1 MKTSAFFPIVIVAL
15 TLVGSSVVA
24 DADNPPTQPVA
35 PDTTTLLSKPIVII
49 KLRPNDPLPNRPK
62 APAMPIICTYSAGG
76 YIWFDGVPG
85 ENDMLHVTVSG
96 LTSGF
101 VTEYDANTYEPIY
114 IGAITEDIEIN
125 CTLIPSGKT
134 YAGTILLSDI
144 E

>member
-1 MKTSAFFPIVIVAL
+1 MKTSAFFPIVMVAL
-15 TLVGSSVVA
+15 TLVGSSVAA

-35 PDTTTLLSKPIVII
+35 PDTTIVTPSLVI
-49 KLRPNDPLPNRPK
+49 KLQPIIRRPFRPQ

-76 YIWFDGVPG
+76 YIWFDGVPA

-101 VTEYDANTYEPIY
+101 ITEYDANTYEPIY

-134 YAGTILLSDI
+134 YIGAILLSDLN
-144 E
+144 